1 MASRAQSDS
10 TSAAAILHAPQPDPL
25 LPGSERTIQ
34 SVDAE
39 VGGTTTATGSTPSVG
54 HSRTA
59 GPLLR
64 LAPGDQRRAHNTL
77 LLLVGGDSVAIGAA
91 LLLGELL
98 TTGRWPGALADIAY
112 VPVVILVFCGYGLYR
127 RARRRLVA
135 STFPDL
141 SQIIHGLIV
150 GALIILLTTSL
161 ITRATSIPIVSRRA
175 MIITGLIALMAIPL
189 GRMLSRRLAGR
200 NGRRSRVL
208 IVGSGLV
215 AARIAA
221 RMAAAPDL
229 DVVGCV
235 DDSPGQRQLGR
246 RLTDSPD
253 RHSEAALLGGLDDI
267 PRLVAEHNVDRLV
280 VAFSPI
286 TESQVAARLRSMA
299 DQVQICVVPR
309 MFDLLTVRSRV
320 DELAGLPVIDV
331 APPSLGPADRFA
343 KRSLDVVVSG
353 LALLLLAPVIAVLA
367 IIVKTTSPGPI
378 LFRQQRIGRRGRPFL
393 IYKFRTMDV
402 GAEEKREDLAV
413 LNSVDGPIF
422 KLHDDPR
429 ITRPGRV
436 LRPTSLDELPQ
447 LLNVFKGDMS
457 LVGPRPFIT
466 VESNEIEGWAARR
479 FDVRPGVTGLW
490 QVSGRNDLPF
500 DELQRLDY
508 SYVASWS
515 LWWDLRILWHTP
527 ASVLRRDGAY

>member
-1 MASRAQSDS
+1 
-10 TSAAAILHAPQPDPL
+10 
-25 LPGSERTIQ
+25 
-34 SVDAE
+34 V
-39 VGGTTTATGSTPSVG
+39 
-54 HSRTA
+54 
-59 GPLLR
+59 
-64 LAPGDQRRAHNTL
+64 
-77 LLLVGGDSVAIGAA
+77 LVI
-91 LLLGELL
+91 
-98 TTGRWPGALADIAY
+98 
-112 VPVVILVFCGYGLYR
+112 
-127 RARRRLVA
+127 
-135 STFPDL
+135 
-141 SQIIHGLIV
+141 
-150 GALIILLTTSL
+150 
-161 ITRATSIPIVSRRA
+161 
-175 MIITGLIALMAIPL
+175 
-189 GRMLSRRLAGR
+189 
-200 NGRRSRVL
+200 
-208 IVGSGLV
+208 GSGLV
-215 AARIAA
+215 ASRVSA

-229 DVVGCV
+229 VVVGCV
-235 DDSPGQRQLGR
+235 DDTPGHRHLGR
-246 RLTDSPD
+246 RNTDSPD
-253 RHSEAALLGGLDDI
+253 VHSEASLLGGLDDL
-267 PRLVAEHNVDRLV
+267 PRLILEHNVDRLV

-286 TESQVAARLRSMA
+286 TESQVAARLRLLA

-343 KRSLDVVVSG
+343 KRSLDVLVSG
-353 LALLLLAPVIAVLA
+353 LGLLLAAPVILA
-367 IIVKTTSPGPI
+367 ISVVVKATSPGPI

-393 IYKFRTMDV
+393 IYKFRTMEV
-402 GAEEKREDLAV
+402 GAEQKREDLAV

-436 LRPTSLDELPQ
+436 LRPSSLDELPQ
-447 LLNVFKGDMS
+447 LWNVFKGDMS

-466 VESNEIEGWAARR
+466 VESNEIGGWAARR

-527 ASVLRRDGAY
+527 ASVLRRSGAY